1 MSAFFWLFGAMNVA
15 NGLWMLLAP
24 ASWYHGLPAE
34 VPDTGPLN
42 PHFVR
47 DIGAAFLTL
56 GVALW
61 AAAPAARRHPGV
73 LRATAL
79 FYGLHALV
87 HVADLLA
94 GRNPE
99 ANQAI
104 ASLFAGAT
112 AEMPEE
118 YRARVASIGRDIAGF
133 ALNNPVSSAAQT
145 VSIDRS
151 LQARKDLTAMGL
163 RYYDEGQF
171 LDAVKRNDQLAAE
184 LFIAGR
190 GVNLEARTWT
200 GRSALDI
207 ARDNGNTKLAEL
219 ISRSLPS
226 VR

>member
-1 MSAFFWLFGAMNVA
+1 MKPIRTL
-15 NGLWMLLAP
+15 LLLALVSTSM
-24 ASWYHGLPAE
+24 AARAADDAQDWTAFGHVLTLLQTA
-34 VPDTGPLN
+34 
-42 PHFVR
+42 VR
-47 DIGAAFLTL
+47 IGANPYPDQAM
-56 GVALW
+56 
-61 AAAPAARRHPGV
+61 
-73 LRATAL
+73 
-79 FYGLHALV
+79 
-87 HVADLLA
+87 ADLLA

-112 AEMPEE
+112 AEMPDE
-118 YRARVASIGRDIAGF
+118 YRQRVAAIGRDIASF
-133 ALNNPVSSAAQT
+133 ALQHPAAAAAATMSA
-145 VSIDRS
+145 DRS

-163 RYYDEGQF
+163 HYYDEGQF

-190 GVNLEARTWT
+190 GVNLDARTWT